1 MNKNLY
7 IYIFLSTFF
16 NLYSQTNF
24 DFVKIKY
31 KSFLLD
37 EREEYGCFLYEET
50 VLITN
55 NKKSY
60 YYEKAR
66 DTIIQTLT
74 MGDMNNYNSKY
85 KYTYFKDFD
94 KKIIYYDR
102 DYGLKK
108 IIIDSTDLIK
118 WKITPN
124 QKSVMGY
131 NCQEAY
137 GEFRGRNYRAYFL
150 KDIPISNGPFK
161 FDGLPGIILKVQ
173 SEDGCVNIEAFEIEY
188 NIDIPFNFTNDF
200 LDKKAATW
208 DEFIKF
214 YKKRVEKVRN
224 YSPEE
229 GVTYSIPIGYI
240 EQFIN
245 E

>member
-1 MNKNLY
+1 MRRN
-7 IYIFLSTFF
+7 IYIALFLLIFS
-16 NLYSQTNF
+16 NHYSQTNY
-24 DFVKIKY
+24 DFVKVKY

-50 VLITN
+50 TLVTN
-55 NKKSY
+55 NRKSY

-74 MGDMNNYNSKY
+74 MGDMNNSNSNY

-94 KKIIYYDR
+94 KKLIYFDR

-108 IIIDSTDLIK
+108 VIIDSTDLIK
-118 WKITPN
+118 WNITSN
-124 QKSVMGY
+124 QKKVMGY
-131 NCQEAY
+131 SCQEAS
-137 GEFRGRNYRAYFL
+137 GKFRGRNYKVYFL

-161 FDGLPGIILKVQ
+161 FDGLPGIILQVQ
-173 SEDGCVNIEAFEIEY
+173 SDDGCVNIEAFEIEY
-188 NIDIPFNFTNDF
+188 NVDVPINFSNNF
-200 LDKKAATW
+200 IEKKTATW
-208 DEFIKF
+208 VEFIKF
-214 YKKRVEKVRN
+214 YKERVEKVRN

-229 GVTYSIPIGYI
+229 GVSFSIPIGYI
-240 EQFIN
+240 EQFVD

>member
-1 MNKNLY
+1 MNKIFY
-7 IYIFLSTFF
+7 TYIFVFTLF

-50 VLITN
+50 TLVTN
-55 NKKSY
+55 NKKSF

-74 MGDMNNYNSKY
+74 MGDMNNNNSKY
-85 KYTYFKDFD
+85 KYTYFKDLD
-94 KKIIYYDR
+94 KKLIYFDR

-108 IIIDSTDLIK
+108 IIIDSTELIK
-118 WKITPN
+118 WKISSN
-124 QKSVMGY
+124 QKKVMGY
-131 NCQEAY
+131 NCQEAI

-173 SEDGCVNIEAFEIEY
+173 SDDGCVNIEAFEIEY
-188 NIDIPFNFTNDF
+188 NIDIPFNFVNDF
-200 LDKKAATW
+200 QEKKSATW
-208 DEFIKF
+208 DEFQKF